1 MKDYSID
8 PELIERVKNGQ
19 DEYFP
24 VLWNKVK
31 GYVYQKA
38 TAALKANNGIERDD
52 LEQAGRIALWKT
64 VQSFDPQKG
73 AFFHLFKMT
82 LKTEFATVCGYRTR
96 KQKNDAFRLAVSLDE
111 PIKDTEGEC
120 TLQDIIPDRESEA
133 PFEEIE
139 RRIWNIELH
148 ETLERSMKVLPDRNI
163 SIIKQH
169 YYECRSVSDIA
180 GAMNLNASTVRQ
192 IEYNSFSKLQQKKEL
207 QQFVDRHT
215 PSLSK
220 HVCIRTFNQTHTSAV
235 EWLVMKRED
244 LALWFNRMDED
255 VKG

>member
-19 DEYFP
+19 EEYFP

-31 GYVYQKA
+31 GYVHLKA
-38 TAALKANNGIERDD
+38 TKALKINCWIERDD
-52 LEQAGRIALWKT
+52 LEQAGRIALWKA
-64 VQSFDPQKG
+64 VQSFDSEKG

-82 LKTEFATVCGYRTR
+82 LKTEFATACSYRTR
-96 KQKNDAFRLAVSLDE
+96 KQMDDAFRLAVSLDE
-111 PIKDTEGEC
+111 PIRNTEGEC
-120 TLQDIIPDRESEA
+120 TLQDIIPDRDSEV
-133 PFEEIE
+133 PFEDVE
-139 RRIWNIELH
+139 RRIWNSELH

-169 YYECRSVSDIA
+169 YYESRSVADIA

-192 IEYNSFSKLQQKKEL
+192 IEYNSFSRLQQKKEL

-220 HVCIRTFNQTHTSAV
+220 YISIRTFNHTRTSAV
-235 EWLVMKRED
+235 EWLAMRREE
-244 LALWFNRMDED
+244 LREFYRANE
-255 VKG
+255 